1 MAVLLLFYS
10 FYRLPET
17 FHLGNTLTKAPF
29 WSVAKRLSFD
39 SKVWCYGLLIGALM
53 VYCLATMQKLR
64 LFSSITLALAVSNMA
79 FLV

>member
-29 WSVAKRLSFD
+29 WSWRNLSFD